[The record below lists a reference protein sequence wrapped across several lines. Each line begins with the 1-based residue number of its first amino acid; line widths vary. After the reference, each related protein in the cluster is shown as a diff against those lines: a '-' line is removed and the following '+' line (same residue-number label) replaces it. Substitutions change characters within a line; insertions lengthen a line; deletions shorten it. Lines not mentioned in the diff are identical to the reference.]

1 MIHFGYR
8 EYDPVIGRF
17 ISPDPLGYAGG
28 DVDVYGYCLDDPIN
42 FVDRKELFSNGT
54 IGAFGSG
61 DSSTRAHSTLGFNG
75 NRTIGKNNDQSNNSS
90 AKSSVQQAR
99 EMEKRA
105 AEIAQ
110 KEFQAE
116 QAKLAET
123 KERRDRTIADA
134 QKRNDKMRQMVSIG
148 AIELKNNPA
157 SPLTDT
163 VDPNK
168 QAKPNKQAPTQV
180 GTGINTLSGKP
191 EAQKARKEEPLA
203 ETMAKAQMAKE
214 KATLERRARGDM
226 ERRNHRTGLLAK
238 TANAKQQSKAKKG
251 MLTTKE
257 YDDITDSV
265 FNVDPNDQVKKMNS
279 SPLEWGGQGRSLKDG
294 PKYGNWGGGNYSGS
308 VDGGKVGS
316 AEPVDSLDEAYK
328 AHDLAYERAK
338 NMDILGDVNKTQKEL
353 IQKADEE
360 LVNDLKN

>member
-1 MIHFGYR
+1 MYLTAPGPQSGGCLIIIEYKKRLTSESFLDSDTGLIHFGYR

-42 FVDRKELFSNGT
+42 FVDRKGLFSNGAMGAFGSGDIRGRAQSSLGANRSTSKETNSSSKKGSSHSYGRNGT

-61 DSSTRAHSTLGFNG
+61 DSSIRAHSTLGFNG

-123 KERRDRTIADA
+123 KARRDRTIADA

-191 EAQKARKEEPLA
+191 EAQKARKEEPL
-203 ETMAKAQMAKE
+203 
-214 KATLERRARGDM
+214 
-226 ERRNHRTGLLAK
+226 
-238 TANAKQQSKAKKG
+238 
-251 MLTTKE
+251 
-257 YDDITDSV
+257 
-265 FNVDPNDQVKKMNS
+265 
-279 SPLEWGGQGRSLKDG
+279 
-294 PKYGNWGGGNYSGS
+294 
-308 VDGGKVGS
+308 
-316 AEPVDSLDEAYK
+316 
-328 AHDLAYERAK
+328 
-338 NMDILGDVNKTQKEL
+338 
-353 IQKADEE
+353 
-360 LVNDLKN
+360 